1 MYAHP
6 GITPTQDEADGRVR
20 INLDA
25 VAEWQ
30 AVKAAYLGGNKDP
43 FNVVTSLYHEM
54 VEHSEGARID
64 YDHFE
69 SRGPRDRSLGFP
81 GPSMHERGEA
91 KLAGDAKERAANREA
106 IQILRNF
113 TIAVGAPVR
122 PTPEYVERRRS
133 EGVDLPRWIPEPARS
148 SEYPR
153 DN

>member
-69 SRGPRDRSLGFP
+69 SRGPRT
-81 GPSMHERGEA
+81 GPWVFQGRLCTSVARPSS
-91 KLAGDAKERAANREA
+91 RAT
-106 IQILRNF
+106 LRNVQR
-113 TIAVGAPVR
+113 T
-122 PTPEYVERRRS
+122 
-133 EGVDLPRWIPEPARS
+133 ARQ
-148 SEYPR
+148 YR
-153 DN
+153 F